1 MKSAELAQSPTS
13 HASKRHSYISKVA
26 SLIASTSAA
35 NSVGSEL
42 EQDLISLPPSQGL
55 TTPYEAEMD
64 GKHIGRLNK
73 YSLTSSIATRLN
85 K

>member
-1 MKSAELAQSPTS
+1 MELAQSPAAST
-13 HASKRHSYISKVA
+13 SKRNSYISKVA

-42 EQDLISLPPSQGL
+42 EQDLMGLPPSQGL
-55 TTPYEAEMD
+55 TTPYQAAMD
-64 GKHIGRLNK
+64 GKNIGSLNK
-73 YSLTSSIATRLN
+73 YALTSSIATKLN

>member
-1 MKSAELAQSPTS
+1 MKSAELVQSPAPHVS
-13 HASKRHSYISKVA
+13 EEHSYISKVA
-26 SLIASTSAA
+26 SLIASTSVA

-55 TTPYEAEMD
+55 TTPYQAEMD

-73 YSLTSSIATRLN
+73 YSLTSFIATKLN